1 MGVQIVVQEFRVR
14 SLDIDY
20 NELTWELAD
29 TSEDVLDYTFQ
40 VQRSESPSGPFDNL
54 SVAFKDK
61 YSYIDNTLRSGH
73 RWRKYYYQLLVTNVP
88 SGSQQTFGGA
98 DGLSV
103 TNVPD
108 PDLIALE
115 LRRHM
120 QLLFRE
126 FAGRR
131 CWVLPARTFGQR
143 CSCWNPTLRK
153 RTRSGCQLCYD
164 TGFVRG
170 YLHPIESWVQMDPSP
185 KSEQNTNV
193 GAQQQV
199 NTTARLAYY
208 PPLKPRDVL
217 VEPENRRWRVV
228 QVNQTEQGRAAVHQE
243 VQLHEVP
250 PKDIEFAIPL
260 NLQEALADLWLNPSR
275 NYSNPQNLESFLDNE
290 IPGIYSL
297 YPTTYSDPNK

>member
-1 MGVQIVVQEFRVR
+1 MPVRLDITRLRVR
-14 SLDIDY
+14 SLDLDF
-20 NELTWELAD
+20 NEVSWELEE

-40 VQRSESPSGPFDNL
+40 VLRSESPSGPFDAL
-54 SVAFKDK
+54 SVPFQDR
-61 YSYIDNTLRSGH
+61 YIFVDNTLNTGH
-73 RWRKYYYQLLVTNVP
+73 RWRKYFYQVRVAHVP
-88 SGSQQTFGGA
+88 SGDTKDFGPVSK
-98 DGLSV
+98 D
-103 TNVPD
+103 PD

-143 CSCWNPTLRK
+143 CSCYNATLKSR
-153 RTRSGCQLCYD
+153 RQSGCRTCFD

-185 KSEQNTNV
+185 KTEQNTNV
-193 GAQQQV
+193 GAQQQS

-208 PPLKPRDVL
+208 PPLKPRDL
-217 VEPENRRWRVV
+217 IIEPENRRWRVV
-228 QVNQTEQGRAAVHQE
+228 QVNQTEQGRAGVHQE

-250 PKDIEFAIPL
+250 PKDIEFTVPL
-260 NLQEALADLWLNPSR
+260 NMDEALRDLWLNPAR
-275 NYSNPQNLESFLDNE
+275 NYSNPMNLDAFLDEE
-290 IPGIYSL
+290 IPRILSL
-297 YPTTYSDPNK
+297 YPSSYSK